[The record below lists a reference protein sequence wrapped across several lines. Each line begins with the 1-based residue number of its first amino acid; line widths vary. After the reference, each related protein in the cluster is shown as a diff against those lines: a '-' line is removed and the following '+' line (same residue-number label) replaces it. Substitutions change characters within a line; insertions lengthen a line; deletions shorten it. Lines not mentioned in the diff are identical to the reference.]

1 MPHFLWEKNIITRRV
16 QGCLVWSGFGSDVG
30 VVLVLLSGL
39 GWRCP
44 VVRDAVHI
52 LQSTCHARSALAIV
66 TLTKTRKKFRA
77 LGTHFS
83 LDYCC
88 SSLPTWNEFNEL
100 KTSYRMKQLFSVC
113 SLSVSC
119 VSLAISWFSPVF
131 SCVHIVISCV
141 SLTKIQLSS
150 QLSK

>member
-1 MPHFLWEKNIITRRV
+1 MYLSLFHPSLKAPLVLCFLVSLPKAQPSSNLSELGSDKLTDGNLVLVDSHAMPHFLWEKNIITRRV
-16 QGCLVWSGFGSDVG
+16 QGCLVWSGFGSDVS
-30 VVLVLLSGL
+30 VLVLLSGL
-39 GWRCP
+39 GWSCP

-66 TLTKTRKKFRA
+66 TLTKTRNKFRA

-100 KTSYRMKQLFSVC
+100 KTS
-113 SLSVSC
+113 
-119 VSLAISWFSPVF
+119 
-131 SCVHIVISCV
+131 
-141 SLTKIQLSS
+141 
-150 QLSK
+150 